1 MKKNNIKENYKDKKL
16 NKISAYFKRIGEK
29 ETMNGTYIFEDGTTE
44 EGCSYNNNYLSGTI
58 NFSNNEDHISI
69 SEFIEGLKNVNWAS
83 QVASSIDNFEGEGSS
98 IDYDKEEFE
107 SFEEGD
113 SDGCDYDA
121 STDPTSISF
130 YFGDEK
136 IEFNLIDE
144 NLYEFKDVKYSKE
157 DIIELVKHFN
167 K

>member
-1 MKKNNIKENYKDKKL
+1 
-16 NKISAYFKRIGEK
+16 
-29 ETMNGTYIFEDGTTE
+29 
-44 EGCSYNNNYLSGTI
+44 
-58 NFSNNEDHISI
+58 
-69 SEFIEGLKNVNWAS
+69 V
-83 QVASSIDNFEGEGSS
+83 
-98 IDYDKEEFE
+98 
-107 SFEEGD
+107 
-113 SDGCDYDA
+113 

-144 NLYEFKDVKYSKE
+144 NLYEFKDVKYSKK

>member
-1 MKKNNIKENYKDKKL
+1 
-16 NKISAYFKRIGEK
+16 
-29 ETMNGTYIFEDGTTE
+29 MNEF
-44 EGCSYNNNYLSGTI
+44 CSLI

-69 SEFIEGLKNVNWAS
+69 SEFIEGLKDVNWAS
-83 QVASSIDNFEGEGSS
+83 QVASSIDNFEGEGNS
-98 IDYDKEEFE
+98 IDYDKEDFE

-144 NLYEFKDVKYSKE
+144 NLYEFKDVKYSKK